1 MYVGA
6 IQILLLAGALGLF
19 VFGMRL
25 MSEGLQQVAGSRMR
39 RVLERITAGRSGGVL
54 TGLVTTVIVQYS
66 SVVSVIVVSFVNSGL
81 LSLRKAVP
89 VLIGANIGTTLKLLL
104 FAAVGFSVV
113 DLPALALG
121 LLALALPLLLM
132 RGTRERAS
140 SSMLVGAALLFLALW
155 LMQEHMVQPT
165 VQTLGILRDLEG
177 MGLLSNL
184 LFVGIG
190 ILLAVVVQSSS
201 VALVLTVALCEVGTS
216 GYATGAALV
225 LGENI
230 GTTIT
235 ANVAALA
242 GNVWAKRAARA
253 HLLIKLVG
261 VLWALVLLGP
271 LLQGMAWLTT
281 WLNGASPYADTGM
294 VKWALTYL
302 HIVFNLING
311 LVLLQFIPWI
321 EKAVTRWVPARNAPD
336 EEYRLEYIEDPMM
349 AVSPELSLME
359 AGKETVKFGRLC
371 RRMLGMVRELLLE
384 TDPGERAVLLQRI
397 AKYEAIT
404 DRIEVE
410 VGRFLTRTG
419 TEVRAEHVSMRVRS
433 MLAIIGD
440 LENVGDLL
448 LQMSK
453 TLVRKSDEKLWF
465 SPEQRQD
472 LLNMI
477 GLVDNA
483 FAVMLRNLDGESDQV
498 ALDEAMLAEQQI
510 NRLRDQLRRGH
521 LKSVQEGTHNIRTRL
536 IYADLYASCEQI
548 GDHLFNVSQALS
560 GRL

>member
-1 MYVGA
+1 MGL
-6 IQILLLAGALGLF
+6 IQFLLLAGTLGLF
-19 VFGMRL
+19 VYGMRL
-25 MSEGLQQVAGSRMR
+25 MSEGLQQVAGQRMR
-39 RVLERITAGRSGGVL
+39 KVLERITAGRSSGVL

-104 FAAVGFSVV
+104 FAAVSFSAL

-121 LLALALPLLLM
+121 LLALALPLMLM
-132 RGTRERAS
+132 RGARERAS
-140 SSMLVGAALLFLALW
+140 SNILIGAALLFLALG
-155 LMQEHMVQPT
+155 LMKEHMPVPT
-165 VQTLGILRDLEG
+165 VQALGLLHDLEG
-177 MGLLSNL
+177 MGLLSSL
-184 LFVGIG
+184 LFVLIG
-190 ILLAVVVQSSS
+190 ILLAVMVQSSS
-201 VALVLTVALCEVGTS
+201 VALVLTVALCEAGTI

-261 VLWALVLLGP
+261 AFWALLLLGP
-271 LLQGMAWLTT
+271 LLQGIAWLTGL
-281 WLNGASPYADTGM
+281 LNGASPYADTGM

-302 HIVFNLING
+302 HIAFNLANG
-311 LVLLQFIPWI
+311 LLLLQFIPWI
-321 EKAVTRWVPARNAPD
+321 ERAVTRWVPARNAPD
-336 EEYRLEYIEDPMM
+336 EEHRLEYIEDPMM

-359 AGKETVKFGRLC
+359 AGKEIGKFGRLC

-384 TDPGERAVLLQRI
+384 TEPGERAMLLQRI

-410 VGRFLTRTG
+410 VGRFLTRTA
-419 TEVRAEHVSMRVRS
+419 TEVRAEQVSARVRS
-433 MLAIIGD
+433 MIAIASE
-440 LENVGDLL
+440 LEQVGDLL

-453 TLVRKSDEKLWF
+453 SLVRKSDEKRWF

-472 LLNMI
+472 LLDMI

-483 FAVMLRNLDGESDQV
+483 FAVMLRNLEGSGEEA
-498 ALDEAMLAEQQI
+498 ALDEAQLAEQHI

-521 LKSVQEGTHNIRTRL
+521 LKSVEEGRHNVRTGL
-536 IYADLYASCEQI
+536 IYADLYAACEKI
-548 GDHLFNVSQALS
+548 GDHLFRVSEAHS